1 MIKTIG
7 GPKNP
12 VIQRIYNDFLSELRG
27 YLYLLD
33 SHIKLNNSKELS
45 ETLLRLKGAA
55 VSCGF
60 VAVGRAAGDWHD
72 APDPLR
78 SSLYENMQDAIN
90 GTINEWYLL
99 MR

>member
-1 MIKTIG
+1 MIRTIG

-12 VIQRIYNDFLSELRG
+12 VIQRIYDDFLSELRG

-33 SHIKLNNSKELS
+33 SHRKLKNSTELS

-72 APDPLR
+72 APDPLI
-78 SSLYENMQDAIN
+78 SSLYENMQGVIN
-90 GTINEWYLL
+90 GTIGEWNLL
-99 MR
+99 MH